1 MTLEIEV
8 RSSRNETPLNA
19 FATTRAAARMLR
31 MLVCA
36 VQQARPRDGVA
47 VVIRRAP

>member
-8 RSSRNETPLNA
+8 RSSRNETPLSA
-19 FATTRAAARMLR
+19 CATARGAARMLR
-31 MLVCA
+31 TLVCV

-47 VVIRRAP
+47 IIIRRAP